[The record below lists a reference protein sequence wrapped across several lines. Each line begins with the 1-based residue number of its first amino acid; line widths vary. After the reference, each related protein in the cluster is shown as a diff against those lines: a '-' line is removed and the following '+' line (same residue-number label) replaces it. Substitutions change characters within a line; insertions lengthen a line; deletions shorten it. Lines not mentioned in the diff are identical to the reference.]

1 MIDFFKKEKEII
13 NQNEMSCDLNF
24 FEDLFESTNQNMAFT
39 NTNEINVENAPFS
52 FLNKKRKDIQNT
64 KPIKKHTKFSSDNL
78 KRECKHLVL
87 ENVRK
92 FINNKISE
100 TYEGNIGKGL
110 MKKKLFKLNQS
121 QKINANAE
129 FNRKFISQ
137 SLKEILSQNITKQIT
152 IYDLDHNKKVIE
164 KIILEKKDKFEKLFN
179 LTFIECVKHFIG
191 DKKIEELNG
200 LTLFTELKE
209 QILKKHKKDGE
220 SYYENL
226 KLFLKG
232 YECIIT
238 RTKSRKKRVETTKEN
253 E

>member
-1 MIDFFKKEKEII
+1 MIDLFKKEKEII
-13 NQNEMSCDLNF
+13 NQNEMSFNLNF
-24 FEDLFESTNQNMAFT
+24 SEDLFESTNQNMAFN
-39 NTNEINVENAPFS
+39 NTNEINVENVSFS

-78 KRECKHLVL
+78 KRECKHLVI

-152 IYDLDHNKKVIE
+152 IYDR
-164 KIILEKKDKFEKLFN
+164 
-179 LTFIECVKHFIG
+179 
-191 DKKIEELNG
+191 
-200 LTLFTELKE
+200 
-209 QILKKHKKDGE
+209 
-220 SYYENL
+220 S
-226 KLFLKG
+226 
-232 YECIIT
+232 
-238 RTKSRKKRVETTKEN
+238 
-253 E
+253 

>member
-1 MIDFFKKEKEII
+1 MQEWKDEVAR
-13 NQNEMSCDLNF
+13 QD
-24 FEDLFESTNQNMAFT
+24 EDLE
-39 NTNEINVENAPFS
+39 EIH
-52 FLNKKRKDIQNT
+52 DI
-64 KPIKKHTKFSSDNL
+64 
-78 KRECKHLVL
+78 V
-87 ENVRK
+87 
-92 FINNKISE
+92 
-100 TYEGNIGKGL
+100 
-110 MKKKLFKLNQS
+110 NQS

-220 SYYENL
+220 SFF
-226 KLFLKG
+226 LFLFG
-232 YECIIT
+232 FHLFF
-238 RTKSRKKRVETTKEN
+238 S
-253 E
+253 

>member
-1 MIDFFKKEKEII
+1 
-13 NQNEMSCDLNF
+13 
-24 FEDLFESTNQNMAFT
+24 
-39 NTNEINVENAPFS
+39 
-52 FLNKKRKDIQNT
+52 
-64 KPIKKHTKFSSDNL
+64 
-78 KRECKHLVL
+78 
-87 ENVRK
+87 
-92 FINNKISE
+92 
-100 TYEGNIGKGL
+100 

-152 IYDLDHNKKVIE
+152 IYDLDHNKNVIE